1 MGFPQAKQSTT
12 KYHFPGVVKF
22 GIASPRLPWSD
33 ETILDG
39 ESQRGALS

>member
-22 GIASPRLPWSD
+22 DMIRGPR
-33 ETILDG
+33 
-39 ESQRGALS
+39 RHRM

>member
-12 KYHFPGVVKF
+12 KYRLPGVVNF
-22 GIASPRLPWSD
+22 GITGPPSPSSD

-39 ESQRGALS
+39 GFRRGTTS